1 MLPSRTAEDTVLAAP
16 TPARRARLLAG
27 TLYAVLLAFVFIGRA
42 VISSDGAEVVSVS
55 LGFFVTGRFEAAMP
69 PTVGVLAAPSLHSHY
84 GLFPSLLPLPFLAAA
99 WPLRHGLGAAG
110 LDGAVAL
117 TWAVGALLCALSFT
131 RLARVFRPD
140 ASPLWG
146 PAFLAGTFLWPYAAD
161 SFFDPF
167 SGALFG
173 FAAARL
179 LGDAEPRS
187 GGLIVTALF
196 WSAGC
201 WLRPILWVTAPVFF
215 LAGLSCVRRRGD
227 SGRLGLALAS
237 GLAAGVGVALAV
249 NWVYQG
255 SPLQFGYVLS
265 PDLPFWSP
273 LGHGL
278 FGLTLG
284 PGRGLLFFAPLVVPA
299 AVAWRRLTSAAR
311 ILTFGMPCVLAL
323 VIARWFVWNGGSC
336 WGPRYLLAALPVL
349 AAPAVL
355 APRALRRGAVAVGAA
370 LNLSG
375 VLVAPGAFITYA
387 ESLAPPAGA
396 AWPVHGPDRVSD
408 VASLTPLF
416 GHPWLLVRAL
426 GKGIPPAPW
435 LARGARET
443 VPAPGIRDFLS
454 PRLLRTALGLP
465 PIAPLIPRL
474 LSKTAVA
481 YALQGLP
488 KEARRFANEA
498 LVLDPR
504 DEQAQEVLRRIP
516 TRDRPAPTRP

>member
-1 MLPSRTAEDTVLAAP
+1 M
-16 TPARRARLLAG
+16 RRCRGARLLAG
-27 TLYAVLLAFVFIGRA
+27 ALYAGLLGLAFIGRA
-42 VISSDGAEVVSVS
+42 VISSDGAEVVSVAP
-55 LGFFVTGRFEAAMP
+55 GFFVNGRFEAATL
-69 PTVGVLAAPSLHSHY
+69 PTGDVLPIPSLHSHY
-84 GLFPSLLPLPFLAAA
+84 GLFPSLLPVPFLAVA

-117 TWAVGALLCALSFT
+117 TWAAGALLCALAFT

-161 SFFDPF
+161 SFFDPYA
-167 SGALFG
+167 GALFA
-173 FAAARL
+173 FAAALL
-179 LGDAEPRS
+179 LGGAGPRAGS
-187 GGLIVTALF
+187 LVAAGLL

-215 LAGLSCVRRRGD
+215 LAGLSHVRRRGD
-227 SGRLGLALAS
+227 SGRLGLALGS

-249 NWVYQG
+249 NWLYQG
-255 SPLQFGYVLS
+255 SPLHFGYVLS

-273 LGHGL
+273 VGHGL

-299 AVAWRRLTSAAR
+299 LFAWRSLTTAAR
-311 ILTFGMPCVLAL
+311 ILSFGMPCVLAL

-349 AAPAVL
+349 VAPAVL
-355 APRALRRGAVAVGAA
+355 APQAIRRGAVVVGAA

-396 AWPVHGPDRVSD
+396 SWPVHGPDRVSD
-408 VASLTPLF
+408 VPSLTPLY
-416 GHPWLLVRAL
+416 GHPWLLVNAL
-426 GKGIPPAPW
+426 REGLLPAPW
-435 LARGARET
+435 LALGAHET
-443 VPAPGIRDFLS
+443 VPAPGIRSFLS
-454 PRLLRTALGLP
+454 PLLLRTALGLP
-465 PIAPLIPRL
+465 PVAPLTPKLMSR
-474 LSKTAVA
+474 AAAA
-481 YALQGLP
+481 YAIRGRP
-488 KEARRFANEA
+488 KEARRFADEA
-498 LVLDPR
+498 LVLDPG
-504 DEQAQEVLRRIP
+504 DEQAREVLRRTP
-516 TRDRPAPTRP
+516 KGD

>member
-1 MLPSRTAEDTVLAAP
+1 MLPSQTAEGNALAAS
-16 TPARRARLLAG
+16 AGSRRARLLAG
-27 TLYAVLLAFVFIGRA
+27 ALYAGLLVLAFIGRA
-42 VISSDGAEVVSVS
+42 VISSDGAEVVSVT
-55 LGFFVTGRFEAAMP
+55 LGFFVTGRFEAATL
-69 PTVGVLAAPSLHSHY
+69 PTADVLPIPSLHSHY

-99 WPLRHGLGAAG
+99 WPLRHWLGAAG
-110 LDGAVAL
+110 LDAAVAL
-117 TWAVGALLCALSFT
+117 TWAVGALLCALAFT

-161 SFFDPF
+161 SFFDPY
-167 SGALFG
+167 SGALFA

-179 LGDAEPRS
+179 LGDAEPRKGS
-187 GGLIVTALF
+187 LVVAGLF
-196 WSAGC
+196 WSAAC

-215 LAGLSCVRRRGD
+215 LAGLSRVRARGD
-227 SGRLGLALAS
+227 SGRLGLAFAS
-237 GLAAGVGVALAV
+237 GLAAGVGVALTV

-255 SPLQFGYVLS
+255 SPLHFGYTLS

-273 LGHGL
+273 IGHGL

-299 AVAWRRLTSAAR
+299 VFAWRRLTSAAR

-336 WGPRYLLAALPVL
+336 WGPRYFLAALPVL

-355 APRALRRGAVAVGAA
+355 APRALRRGAVMVGAA

-387 ESLAPPAGA
+387 ESLSPPAGA
-396 AWPVHGPDRVSD
+396 AWPVSGPDRVSD
-408 VASLTPLF
+408 VASLTPLY
-416 GHPWLLVRAL
+416 GHPWLLASAL
-426 GKGIPPAPW
+426 GKGLLPAPW
-435 LARGARET
+435 LAQGARET
-443 VPAPGIRDFLS
+443 MPPPGIRDSLS
-454 PRLLRTALGLP
+454 PLLLRSALGLP
-465 PIAPLIPRL
+465 PVSPLTSKL
-474 LSKTAVA
+474 LSRAAVA
-481 YALQGLP
+481 YAIRGRP
-488 KEARRFANEA
+488 REARQFADEA

-504 DEQAQEVLRRIP
+504 DEQARDVLRTTP
-516 TRDRPAPTRP
+516 KGD

>member
-1 MLPSRTAEDTVLAAP
+1 MLLSQTAEGAAP
-16 TPARRARLLAG
+16 ASPAGRARLLAG
-27 TLYAVLLAFVFIGRA
+27 VLYAGLLALAFIGRA
-42 VISSDGAEVVSVS
+42 VISTDGAEVVSVT
-55 LGFFVTGRFEAAMP
+55 LGFFVTGRFEAAML
-69 PTVGVLAAPSLHSHY
+69 PTADVLPIPSLHSHY

-117 TWAVGALLCALSFT
+117 TWGAGALLCALAFT

-140 ASPLWG
+140 TSPLWG

-161 SFFDPF
+161 SFFDPY
-167 SGALFG
+167 SGALFA
-173 FAAARL
+173 FAAVRL
-179 LGDAEPRS
+179 LGDGEPRRRNLVLAGIS
-187 GGLIVTALF
+187 
-196 WSAGC
+196 WSAAC

-215 LAGLSCVRRRGD
+215 LAGLSRVRKHED
-227 SGRLGLALAS
+227 SGRLGVALAS
-237 GLAAGVGVALAV
+237 GLAAGLGIAFTV

-255 SPLQFGYVLS
+255 SPLHFGYVLS

-299 AVAWRRLTSAAR
+299 VFAWRRQTSAAR
-311 ILTFGMPCVLAL
+311 ILTLGMPCVLAL

-355 APRALRRGAVAVGAA
+355 APRALRRGAVAVGVA

-387 ESLAPPAGA
+387 ESLAKPAGA
-396 AWPVHGPDRVSD
+396 VWPVPGPDRVSD
-408 VASLTPLF
+408 VASLTPLY
-416 GHPWLLVRAL
+416 GHPWLLAGAL
-426 GKGIPPAPW
+426 HKGLLPAPW
-435 LARGARET
+435 LAQGARET
-443 VPAPGIRDFLS
+443 TAPPGVRDFLS
-454 PRLLRTALGLP
+454 PLLLRSALGLP
-465 PIAPLIPRL
+465 PVPPLTPKL
-474 LSKTAVA
+474 LSRTAVA
-481 YALQGLP
+481 YAIRGRP
-488 KEARRFANEA
+488 KEARLFAEEA
-498 LVLDPR
+498 LALDSR
-504 DEQAQEVLRRIP
+504 DEQAREVLRT
-516 TRDRPAPTRP
+516 TRKED